1 MRRKSVY
8 FIIILVVLSELS
20 CSNTKY
26 SGVKQ
31 YYSNF
36 VSYYNTYFNISNRY
50 KVGYRTAT
58 QSAQENTSDFISVFE
73 YENDAEIFKSAG
85 QFSETA
91 PKLNKLLA
99 LRPYNKWI
107 DDALLV
113 EGKIRYLR
121 GEYDSAQLLLQL
133 VTEKYPKGYVSGHL
147 PANKLKGYDNMV
159 KVASRKKEPIR
170 QPRFK
175 YHFAKNE
182 ASIWLIKTL
191 IKRKQYDKAL
201 TTIIQTDEDFSFPLQ
216 QRKHLIRTRVM
227 YYLAIEDFRG
237 AKEQIEKFFELQN
250 STKKERGRM
259 RFLLAQIAE
268 KQNDNSTAAHEY
280 TMALKETLSPDLEF
294 EAKLKSL
301 SFNSRNPDEAVSSLR
316 AMLRK
321 GSNISNLDKIYLAL
335 GNVYLIKKDEKTAI
349 KNYKLGV
356 ESCKTD
362 SRKFVMYEKIAQT
375 YYQLSNYLLAANYY
389 DSANTKLP
397 ENYPNKKEF
406 ARKTEALKKL
416 LKEYNLY
423 YESDSILEL
432 ASLGEDKAIEKIAKQ
447 IKKERNAVKA
457 QELQKETSLLAD
469 DAKATTDKNKPAS
482 NTWYFED
489 KELVEKGKL
498 LFQRKWGKLSLQD
511 NWRRASPNV
520 NASNSSPESKDLNP
534 LDDIKSLNLSP
545 EDIAAIEVKRLPFSE
560 SKKISFMELAQQG
573 LIGMARIYHY
583 DIQDLDKAIETY
595 ELLYKKYPK
604 NIPREDE
611 VLYSLYRLY
620 IDKENLDKANDIKS
634 QLTIKFP
641 NSKYA
646 LYAIN
651 PNAKSNDEKAEQLVG
666 QIYKKSYL
674 DYSKGQYE
682 DALAG
687 IETIELNYSTNSIYP
702 KALLLK
708 AFIYGASGQSAETI
722 KVLNLI
728 LTKTK
733 DDNNSEDA
741 KKAADMLQYL
751 NGAKPASRQME
762 ESVISESSNASLFVS
777 LRKAKEQS
785 QTNAVES
792 SKESSETASEI
803 KRAEEKSEKPKSSQ
817 NFINYHN
824 DKKSAHAILY
834 KLNPNLSSSAA
845 RTIAEQYLRTL
856 PKAYLAE
863 KMSLGTDKFI
873 SILSFSNFQ
882 SASEFHSQSINNK
895 AFESLLNNS
904 EIFFITTNNLDIL
917 YISMGWKEYQSFY
930 EKNYR

>member
-8 FIIILVVLSELS
+8 FIVILVVLSELS

-31 YYSNF
+31 YYTNF

-50 KVGYRTAT
+50 KVGYRTVT
-58 QSAQENTSDFISVFE
+58 QSAQENTSDIISVFE

-99 LRPYNKWI
+99 LRPNNKWV

-133 VTEKYPKGYVSGHL
+133 ITEKYPKGYVSGHL
-147 PANKLKGYDNMV
+147 PVNKLRGYDNMV
-159 KVASRKKEPIR
+159 KIASRKKEPIN
-170 QPRFK
+170 QPRIK

-201 TTIIQTDEDFSFPLQ
+201 STIIQTDEDFSFPLQ
-216 QRKHLIRTRVM
+216 QRKNLVKTRVM
-227 YYLAIEDFRG
+227 YHLAIEDYKG
-237 AKEQIEKFFELQN
+237 AQEQIGKFFEFKNL
-250 STKKERGRM
+250 TKKERGRM

-268 KQNDNSTAAHEY
+268 KQNDNSSAAHEY
-280 TMALKETLSPDLEF
+280 AMSLKESLSPDLEF

-301 SFNSRNPDEAVSSLR
+301 SFNSGNPDEAISSLR

-321 GSNISNLDKIYLAL
+321 GSKLTNLDKIYLAL
-335 GNVYLIKKDEKTAI
+335 GNVYLNKKDEKTAI
-349 KNYKLGV
+349 KYYKLGV

-362 SRKFVMYEKIAQT
+362 SRRFVMYDKIAQT

-389 DSANTKLP
+389 DSATTKLP
-397 ENYPNKKEF
+397 ENYPNKKDF

-423 YESDSILEL
+423 YENDSILEL

-447 IKKERNAVKA
+447 IKKERNEAKE
-457 QELQKETSLLAD
+457 QELQKETTLLAD
-469 DAKATTDKNKPAS
+469 DGKSSTDKQKPPS
-482 NTWYFED
+482 NSSYFED
-489 KELVEKGKL
+489 KQLVEKGKL
-498 LFQRKWGKLSLQD
+498 LFQKKWGKLTLQD
-511 NWRRASPNV
+511 NWRRASPNT
-520 NASNSSPESKDLNP
+520 NASNSSQESKDLNP
-534 LDDIKSLNLSP
+534 MDDIKSPNMSP
-545 EDIAAIEVKRLPFSE
+545 EDIAAIEVKRLPFSA
-560 SKKISFMELAQQG
+560 SKKISYIELAQQG

-583 DIQDLDKAIETY
+583 EIKDLDKAIETY
-595 ELLYKKYPK
+595 EILYKKYPK
-604 NIPREDE
+604 NIPTEDE
-611 VLYSLYRLY
+611 VLYSIYRLY
-620 IDKENLDKANDIKS
+620 IDKERLDKASDIKS
-634 QLTIKFP
+634 QLTLKFP

-651 PNAKSNDEKAEQLVG
+651 PNAKSNDEKADQLVS
-666 QIYKKSYL
+666 QIYKKSYM
-674 DYSKGQYE
+674 DYTKGAYE

-687 IETIELNYSTNSIYP
+687 IEIIELNHSTNNIYP

-708 AFIYGASGQSAETI
+708 AFIYGASGQPKETM
-722 KVLNLI
+722 KALNLI

-733 DDNNSEDA
+733 DDPNSEDA

-762 ESVISESSNASLFVS
+762 ESIISEDNNAKIMVSTMKKKEPSQTSSAEISKELSENASRVNS
-777 LRKAKEQS
+777 P
-785 QTNAVES
+785 
-792 SKESSETASEI
+792 
-803 KRAEEKSEKPKSSQ
+803 EEKNEKPKVTQ
-817 NFINYHN
+817 NFINYLN
-824 DKKSAHAILY
+824 DKKSSHAILY

-845 RTIAEQYLRTL
+845 QTIAEQYLRTL
-856 PKAYLAE
+856 PSAYLSE
-863 KMSLGTDKFI
+863 KMSLGTDKFV

-904 EIFFITTNNLDIL
+904 EIYFITNNNLDIL
-917 YISMGWKEYQSFY
+917 YISMGWKEYLSFY